1 MGDPNSPI
9 WNFATHPADPELIF
23 ANSIYGELYRSANG
37 GDSWEKLKK
46 EFTEVR
52 ALAWTPN

>member
-1 MGDPNSPI
+1 MSVGQVVGFPVEFSV
-9 WNFATHPADPELIF
+9 W
-23 ANSIYGELYRSANG
+23 

-52 ALAWTPN
+52 ALAWVPN

>member
-1 MGDPNSPI
+1 
-9 WNFATHPADPELIF
+9 LIF

>member
-1 MGDPNSPI
+1 VEPNSPI
-9 WNFATHPADPELIF
+9 WNFATHAADPNLIL
-23 ANSIYGELYRSANG
+23 ANSIYGELYRSADG
-37 GDSWEKLKK
+37 GESWEKLKK

>member
-1 MGDPNSPI
+1 MEPNSPV
-9 WNFATHPADPELIF
+9 WNFATHPADPDLIL
-23 ANSIYGELYRSANG
+23 ANSVYGELYRSADG
-37 GDSWEKLKK
+37 GENWEKLKK